1 MVNRVVST
9 KLSEEEHSKILEF
22 CNDTGI
28 TVSSMVKQAIIERI
42 RNEEK
47 KTNQYN
53 SPKNSSEQ
61 LANENQNSGFT
72 DTTTSSLRF
81 MLLSLFPGRLEPRPF
96 SGILIMVD
104 PTAIPIIATIT
115 IPITTETTEP
125 KTIEVNII
133 DGVGTDDK

>member
-61 LANENQNSGFT
+61 LANENQNSKKQQTQEGKNE
-72 DTTTSSLRF
+72 D
-81 MLLSLFPGRLEPRPF
+81 F
-96 SGILIMVD
+96 SD
-104 PTAIPIIATIT
+104 ERYAYF
-115 IPITTETTEP
+115 
-125 KTIEVNII
+125 
-133 DGVGTDDK
+133 